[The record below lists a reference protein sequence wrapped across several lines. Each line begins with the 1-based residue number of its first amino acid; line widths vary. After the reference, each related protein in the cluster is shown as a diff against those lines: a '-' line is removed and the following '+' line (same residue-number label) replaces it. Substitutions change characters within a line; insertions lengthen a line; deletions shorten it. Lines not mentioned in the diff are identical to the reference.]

1 MITWAFQVIILITFG
16 HLIGL
21 HEFVRN
27 LIKNL
32 SYRASVIWIPPEIQ
46 NWSMH
51 PAVLLW
57 VNSFCRAWVQQ
68 TSTSNTQLCF
78 VQMKK
83 KAIV

>member
-32 SYRASVIWIPPEIQ
+32 SYSASVIWIPPEIQ
-46 NWSMH
+46 NWCT
-51 PAVLLW
+51 LQ
-57 VNSFCRAWVQQ
+57 SFCEWTAFVEHESSKHPPLTHSFVLYKWKKRA
-68 TSTSNTQLCF
+68 
-78 VQMKK
+78 
-83 KAIV
+83 II